1 MYNKL
6 IIFFLRKK
14 FGLKKY
20 QAFRFKNQRSKVNT
34 YCFTSTELLKDD
46 EENHIIRPANV
57 KLNYLLS
64 DKCHIEK
71 VGINLV
77 N

>member
-14 FGLKKY
+14 FGLKKFEG
-20 QAFRFKNQRSKVNT
+20 FRFANQKSKVNS
-34 YCFTSTELLKDD
+34 YYFTDVELIKADV
-46 EENHIIRPANV
+46 ENGEVRPSNV

-64 DKCHIEK
+64 DKCQIIK
-71 VGINLV
+71 ADA
-77 N
+77 

>member
-20 QAFRFKNQRSKVNT
+20 EGFRFTNQKSKVNS
-34 YCFTSTELLKDD
+34 YFFTDTELLKSDI
-46 EENHIIRPANV
+46 EAGEIRPSNV
-57 KLNYLLS
+57 KLAWLL
-64 DKCHIEK
+64 DERCHIVKTKE
-71 VGINLV
+71 
-77 N
+77 